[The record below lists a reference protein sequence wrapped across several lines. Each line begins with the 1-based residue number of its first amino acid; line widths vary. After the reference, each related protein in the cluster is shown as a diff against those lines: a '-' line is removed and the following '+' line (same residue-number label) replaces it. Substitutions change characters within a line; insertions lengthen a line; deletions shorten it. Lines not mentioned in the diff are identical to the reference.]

1 MNSPLKKSDEPYTP
15 WYKEPW
21 MLLVAGVP
29 IIAVCWG
36 MVIITLA
43 VTGKD
48 SLVSDSYYKDGM
60 AYTENNT
67 FIDKAKRLQVK
78 ADMAYNDGEI
88 RATIAGYLDDQPTFL
103 NLQLIHP
110 TLETRDET
118 IMLQHMADGSYLGLA
133 NHDHLG
139 KRKLWLQSPEQEW
152 MVKDEALIE
161 NGKSLTLSQ

>member
-1 MNSPLKKSDEPYTP
+1 MNSPLNKSDETFTP

-29 IIAVCWG
+29 FIAVCWG

-78 ADMAYNDGEI
+78 AGMVYNQDEI
-88 RATIAGYLDDQPTFL
+88 RVTISGYLDEQPTFL
-103 NLQLIHP
+103 LLQLIHP
-110 TLETRDET
+110 TLETKDES
-118 IMLQHMADGSYLGLA
+118 IMLQQTPDGSYLGLSE
-133 NHDHLG
+133 NSHIG
-139 KRKLWLQSPEQEW
+139 KRKLWLQSPDQEW
-152 MVKDEALIE
+152 MLKDEALIE
-161 NGKSLTLSQ
+161 NGKPLTLTQ

>member
-1 MNSPLKKSDEPYTP
+1 MNSPLNKPDEPFTP

-21 MLLVAGVP
+21 MLLVLGVP
-29 IIAVCWG
+29 TIAVCWG

-78 ADMAYNDGEI
+78 AAMTYNNGEI
-88 RATIAGYLDDQPTFL
+88 EATITGYLDEQPTFL
-103 NLQLIHP
+103 LLQLIHP
-110 TLETRDET
+110 TLETKDESVF
-118 IMLQHMADGSYLGLA
+118 LQQTADGKYLGLS
-133 NHDHLG
+133 NNDHLG
-139 KRKLWLQSPEQEW
+139 KRKLWLQSPEQDW
-152 MVKDEALIE
+152 MLKDEALIE
-161 NGKSLTLSQ
+161 DGKTLSLIQ

>member
-1 MNSPLKKSDEPYTP
+1 MNSPLNKPDEPFTP

-21 MLLVAGVP
+21 MLLVLGVP
-29 IIAVCWG
+29 TIAVCWG

-78 ADMAYNDGEI
+78 AAMTYNNGEI
-88 RATIAGYLDDQPTFL
+88 EATITGYLDEQPTFL
-103 NLQLIHP
+103 LLQLIHP
-110 TLETRDET
+110 TLETKDESVF
-118 IMLQHMADGSYLGLA
+118 LQQTADGKYLGLA
-133 NHDHLG
+133 NNDHLG
-139 KRKLWLQSPEQEW
+139 KRKLWLQSPEQDW
-152 MVKDEALIE
+152 MLKDEALIE
-161 NGKSLTLSQ
+161 DGKTLSLIQ

>member
-1 MNSPLKKSDEPYTP
+1 MNSPLKNPNEPHTP

-60 AYTENNT
+60 AYTENREWR
-67 FIDKAKRLQVK
+67 DKAKRLQVTGS
-78 ADMAYNDGEI
+78 MTYNDGEI
-88 RATIAGYLDDQPTFL
+88 RATISGYLDEQPSFL
-103 NLQLIHP
+103 QIQLIHP
-110 TLETRDET
+110 TLESKDET
-118 IMLQHMADGSYLGLA
+118 VLLQQMADGSYLGLA
-133 NHDHLG
+133 NNNHLG
-139 KRKLWLQSPEQEW
+139 KRKIWLQSPEQEW
-152 MVKDEALIE
+152 MIKDEALLV
-161 NGKSLTLSQ
+161 NGKAVVLKQ